1 MMLYPSIMDL
11 MEKAGNRYSLVIAAS
26 KRARDIMDEARRE
39 EKNMDGARSI
49 TQAVCEIADDEIL
62 VVNETK
68 EQAIAREAEYQAKVD
83 ALEAAE
89 HLMAEEAAAA
99 MLAEAEAAETDENAE
114 VFDDA
119 EEATASEEV

>member
-26 KRARDIMDEARRE
+26 KRARDILEEAKEE
-39 EKNMDGARSI
+39 EKSIDGARSI
-49 TQAVCEIADDEIL
+49 TKAVEEIAAGDVL

-68 EQAIAREAEYQAKVD
+68 EQEAEREAEYQAKFE

-89 HLMAEEAAAA
+89 NHAPEETAAADEAA
-99 MLAEAEAAETDENAE
+99 
-114 VFDDA
+114 DA
-119 EEATASEEV
+119 E

>member
-26 KRARDIMDEARRE
+26 KRARDILENAKE
-39 EKNMDGARSI
+39 EENNIDGARSI
-49 TQAVCEIADDEIL
+49 TKAVEEIAEGTVL

-68 EQAIAREAEYQAKVD
+68 EQEEEREAEYQAKVE

-89 HLMAEEAAAA
+89 QKQAEEAA
-99 MLAEAEAAETDENAE
+99 EAAEEAA
-114 VFDDA
+114 DA
-119 EEATASEEV
+119 E

>member
-26 KRARDIMDEARRE
+26 KRARDILEEAKDEE
-39 EKNMDGARSI
+39 TSIDGARSI
-49 TQAVCEIADDEIL
+49 TKAVEEIAEGEIL

-68 EQAIAREAEYQAKVD
+68 EQELEREAEYMAKVE

-89 HLMAEEAAAA
+89 HQVAEEAP
-99 MLAEAEAAETDENAE
+99 ET
-114 VFDDA
+114 A
-119 EEATASEEV
+119 EEAE

>member
-26 KRARDIMDEARRE
+26 KRARDILEDAKDEE
-39 EKNMDGARSI
+39 SNLDGARSI
-49 TQAVCEIADDEIL
+49 TRAVEEIAEGSIL

-68 EQAIAREAEYQAKVD
+68 EQEEEREAEYQAKVE

-89 HLMAEEAAAA
+89 QKQAEEALEAVDA
-99 MLAEAEAAETDENAE
+99 AEAE
-114 VFDDA
+114 
-119 EEATASEEV
+119 

>member
-26 KRARDIMDEARRE
+26 KRARDILEDAKE
-39 EKNMDGARSI
+39 ESNIDGARSI
-49 TQAVCEIADDEIL
+49 TRAVEEIAEGTIL

-68 EQAIAREAEYQAKVD
+68 EQEEEREAVYQAKVE

-89 HLMAEEAAAA
+89 QKQAEEAA
-99 MLAEAEAAETDENAE
+99 EVSEETAAE
-114 VFDDA
+114 
-119 EEATASEEV
+119 

>member
-26 KRARDIMDEARRE
+26 KRARDILEDSKDETS
-39 EKNMDGARSI
+39 NIDGARSI
-49 TQAVCEIADDEIL
+49 TKAVEEIAEGSIL

-68 EQAIAREAEYQAKVD
+68 EQELEREAEYQAKVE

-89 HLMAEEAAAA
+89 QKQAEEASEANSE
-99 MLAEAEAAETDENAE
+99 AEAE
-114 VFDDA
+114 
-119 EEATASEEV
+119 